1 MWEPPGSG
9 IEPMCLLHWP
19 ADSLP
24 LSTRESLSV
33 ILFEGLILCSGVPCL
48 SARLP
53 EQSTTDKGV
62 LKQQNCRQKSEIKTL
77 AVSTPSKGREG
88 RCCPQLLSLVYV
100 AVFMFTWLSLCVC
113 LRPHFLFLKV
123 QQSY

>member
-1 MWEPPGSG
+1 
-9 IEPMCLLHWP
+9 MCLLHWQ

-48 SARLP
+48 SAWLP
-53 EQSTTDKGV
+53 EQSVTDKGV
-62 LKQQNCRQKSEIKTL
+62 LKQQNCRQNSEIKTL
-77 AVSTPSKGREG
+77 AVSAPSEGREG
-88 RCCPQLLSLVYV
+88 RRCPQLLSLVYGWPSSCSHG
-100 AVFMFTWLSLCVC
+100 FLCVC
-113 LRPHFLFLKV
+113 LRPHFLFLKG